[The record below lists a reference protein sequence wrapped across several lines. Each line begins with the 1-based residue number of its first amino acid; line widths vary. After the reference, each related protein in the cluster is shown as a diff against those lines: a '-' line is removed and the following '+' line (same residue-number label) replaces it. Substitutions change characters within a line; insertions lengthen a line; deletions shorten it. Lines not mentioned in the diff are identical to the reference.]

1 MERIR
6 MRFPREVWRGSHRKG
21 ATQFPREIK
30 RSKKAYLDWVNL
42 YNSRLNCYTT
52 VYDFARFT
60 DNTKIDNSV
69 ILDRMFLDFDAHDEP
84 LEMAW
89 RDFDKVVTKFLE
101 ENIKFRPY
109 FSGQGF
115 HIIVY
120 GETLTEPHE
129 IRRIQR
135 FYRDLAEDC
144 PTLDRTGIQT
154 TRLRRIPNT
163 ENMKVG
169 LFCIPL
175 DIYEIGMK
183 QMPPWDAV
191 LQTAEK
197 QVFEDHV
204 FGKKLIKWPE
214 VKSVKVSE
222 TEIELPEAIA
232 EVPILPCLQNA
243 ITVENPSHYARV
255 YLVQWYRDLLSGGE
269 RSIPLDKQDE
279 ITEMIM
285 TELETIADRD
295 GIWQD
300 WDERKTRHYVEGIV
314 RKGYHSPGCESVLIP
329 QGYCIGKCWRYP
341 DDAEI

>member
-1 MERIR
+1 M
-6 MRFPREVWRGSHRKG
+6 S
-21 ATQFPREIK
+21 Q
-30 RSKKAYLDWVNL
+30 RSEFVDWFNS
-42 YNSRLNCYTT
+42 YNGKMNCYTT
-52 VYDFARFT
+52 VYDFEDIN
-60 DNTKIDNSV
+60 DNTQIDSSV

-84 LEMAW
+84 LENAW
-89 RDFDKVVTKFLE
+89 RDFREVVMEFMS
-101 ENIKFRPY
+101 NDIKFRPY

-115 HIIVY
+115 HIIAY

-135 FYRDLAEDC
+135 FYRDLAVDY
-144 PTLDRTGIQT
+144 PTLDRTGIQS

-175 DIYEIGMK
+175 DVISLYDSEH
-183 QMPPWDAV
+183 PLTLDDV
-191 LQTAEK
+191 LKMAEK

>member
-1 MERIR
+1 M
-6 MRFPREVWRGSHRKG
+6 WRGSHRKG

-42 YNSRLNCYTT
+42 YNCRLNCYTT
-52 VYDFARFT
+52 VYDFAKFT

-84 LEMAW
+84 LVNAW
-89 RDFDKVVTKFLE
+89 RDFCGVCEVFL
-101 ENIKFRPY
+101 NDDIKFRPY

-115 HIIVY
+115 HIIAY

-135 FYRDLAEDC
+135 FYRDLAEHY
-144 PTLDRTGIQT
+144 PTLDRTGIQS

-175 DIYEIGMK
+175 DVRSSAAGTL
-183 QMPPWDAV
+183 DAV

-222 TEIELPEAIA
+222 TEM
-232 EVPILPCLQNA
+232 
-243 ITVENPSHYARV
+243 
-255 YLVQWYRDLLSGGE
+255 
-269 RSIPLDKQDE
+269 KQ
-279 ITEMIM
+279 
-285 TELETIADRD
+285 
-295 GIWQD
+295 
-300 WDERKTRHYVEGIV
+300 
-314 RKGYHSPGCESVLIP
+314 
-329 QGYCIGKCWRYP
+329 
-341 DDAEI
+341 